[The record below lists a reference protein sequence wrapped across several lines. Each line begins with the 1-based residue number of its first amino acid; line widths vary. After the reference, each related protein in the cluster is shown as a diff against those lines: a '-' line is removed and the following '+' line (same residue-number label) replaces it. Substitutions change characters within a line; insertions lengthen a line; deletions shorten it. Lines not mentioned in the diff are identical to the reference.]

1 MASISASR
9 VRGEDMV
16 NDSGQLY
23 TIEGLSAAILMIVTA
38 YIMLSTT
45 TLFTPGGAHVV
56 DLQLEQLGN
65 DALTMMDTPDSA
77 PSPSFLPFKSNLS
90 KYIENGTA
98 VGNRGGPYFKEN
110 LTDYIRAKTNGQQDT
125 NLQFTANVT
134 YSTGSVIGSV
144 PFASSDQTMTGR
156 EHAVKVSR
164 LVLVKTPLPNPPLPV
179 GFADDNPHYVLIEVT
194 LWRA

>member
-1 MASISASR
+1 
-9 VRGEDMV
+9 MV

-90 KYIENGTA
+90 KYIENETGF
-98 VGNRGGPYFKEN
+98 GDQYFRSN
-110 LTDYIRAKTNGQQDT
+110 LTNYIRAKTNGQQDT

-134 YSTGSVIGSV
+134 YSTGSVVGSV
-144 PFASSDQTMTGR
+144 PFNSSGQMMTGR
-156 EHAVKVSR
+156 EHAVTVSR
-164 LVLVKTPLPNPPLPV
+164 LVLVTVPIPPPPPNPPLPV
-179 GFADDNPHYVLIEVT
+179 VFADGTPHYVLIEVT